1 MMRRDAEKIEAS
13 EKHVESTMVKSL
25 SNDKI
30 MEDMILIMITEL
42 KEIGMTS
49 RENEMKK
56 IRFFES
62 SLLYVVFFQ

>member
-1 MMRRDAEKIEAS
+1 MRRDDEKIEAS

-42 KEIGMTS
+42 KKIGMTS

-56 IRFFES
+56 ICFFES
-62 SLLYVVFFQ
+62 SLLYVAFF

>member
-1 MMRRDAEKIEAS
+1 MIRRDAEKIEAS

>member
-42 KEIGMTS
+42 KEIGITS

-56 IRFFES
+56 IRFFEF
-62 SLLYVVFFQ
+62 SLLYVVFF

>member
-13 EKHVESTMVKSL
+13 DKHVESTMVKSL

-62 SLLYVVFFQ
+62 SLLYVVFF

>member
-1 MMRRDAEKIEAS
+1 MRRDAEKIEAS

-62 SLLYVVFFQ
+62 SLLYVVFF

>member
-1 MMRRDAEKIEAS
+1 MRRDAEKIEAS

-56 IRFFES
+56 ICFFES
-62 SLLYVVFFQ
+62 SLLYVVFF

>member
-1 MMRRDAEKIEAS
+1 MLRRDAEKIEAS
-13 EKHVESTMVKSL
+13 EKHVESTMVKSF

>member
-1 MMRRDAEKIEAS
+1 MRRDAEKIEAS

-56 IRFFES
+56 IRFFEF
-62 SLLYVVFFQ
+62 SLLYVVFF

>member
-1 MMRRDAEKIEAS
+1 MIRRDAEKIEAS

-56 IRFFES
+56 ICFFES
-62 SLLYVVFFQ
+62 SLLYVVFF

>member
-1 MMRRDAEKIEAS
+1 MIRRDAEKIEAS

-62 SLLYVVFFQ
+62 SLLYVVFF

>member
-62 SLLYVVFFQ
+62 SLLYVVFF

>member
-1 MMRRDAEKIEAS
+1 MLRRDAEKIEAF

-56 IRFFES
+56 ICFFES
-62 SLLYVVFFQ
+62 SLLYVVFF

>member
-1 MMRRDAEKIEAS
+1 MLRRDAEKIEAS

-62 SLLYVVFFQ
+62 SLLYVVFF

>member
-56 IRFFES
+56 ICFFES
-62 SLLYVVFFQ
+62 SLLYVVFF

>member
-1 MMRRDAEKIEAS
+1 MIRRDAEKIEAS
-13 EKHVESTMVKSL
+13 EKHVESTMVNSL

-62 SLLYVVFFQ
+62 SLLYGIAS